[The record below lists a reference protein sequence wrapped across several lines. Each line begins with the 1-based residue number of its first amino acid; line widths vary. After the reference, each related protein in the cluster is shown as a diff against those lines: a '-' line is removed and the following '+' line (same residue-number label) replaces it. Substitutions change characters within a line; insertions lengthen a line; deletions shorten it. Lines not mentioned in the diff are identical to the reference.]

1 MGAMCLLTSLPLT
14 CTSDHRLGLPRHHPA
29 WSLISGR
36 AEVQPWGQAAS
47 SSPPQAHCEGPM
59 TCQSQWQPWAR
70 SAWGSLSSSLSLGA
84 GSPGSRLAA
93 AVAFLSEEASLRR
106 LLTLPV
112 CNTHYQN
119 DRVFSLITHYFYA
132 ERRFLTKGKN
142 NSNNIHIYGAANSL
156 T

>member
-1 MGAMCLLTSLPLT
+1 
-14 CTSDHRLGLPRHHPA
+14 
-29 WSLISGR
+29 
-36 AEVQPWGQAAS
+36 
-47 SSPPQAHCEGPM
+47 M
-59 TCQSQWQPWAR
+59 TCQSQWQLRAR
-70 SAWGSLSSSLSLGA
+70 PARGCLSPSPSLGA
-84 GSPGSRLAA
+84 WSPGSCLAA
-93 AVAFLSEEASLRR
+93 TVAFLSEEASLRR

>member
-1 MGAMCLLTSLPLT
+1 MGAMCLLASFLLT
-14 CTSDHRLGLPRHHPA
+14 RTSDHRLGLPRHHPA

-59 TCQSQWQPWAR
+59 TCQSQWQPRQGWHGELCPR
-70 SAWGSLSSSLSLGA
+70 PCPRA
-84 GSPGSRLAA
+84 GSPGSRLAV